1 MVKKNKTE
9 ISNKSKKTKG
19 KTKGNKSQIDST
31 KTILKSLLYSQKPET
46 NEKEYTEKRYS
57 DYITKMFNSSIIN
70 MLIVYISRNKD
81 KLKKYGY
88 DQEQNFINKFANLIK
103 ELYLNEIELA
113 YLTLLLDRF
122 GWNFNDYEHW
132 DYFYCLGLYSKKKV
146 SGEIESDS
154 LLSNKA
160 FFEDKYISFVNEQE
174 FEDFEQKGISNKDL
188 NERFKELTK
197 PINSYCRKNFI
208 NYSGIAD
215 KIVRLSQP
223 YGMESNGNQL
233 IYEKNLKNDNDVNN
247 DNLNKLDDNDFS
259 KVKLSN
265 INDVNNIDYNKIN
278 NLVSS
283 FPYNIRNINSGYNQR
298 TAFSNVKN
306 DLNLETRGSQLSLGR
321 QKSGFS
327 IGSNAGSSFHP
338 Y

>member
-1 MVKKNKTE
+1 MVKKNKFE
-9 ISNKSKKTKG
+9 KSNKSKKIKG
-19 KTKGNKSQIDST
+19 KTKENKSQIDST
-31 KTILKSLLYSQKPET
+31 KIVLKNLLYSQKSET
-46 NEKEYTEKRYS
+46 NSKEYIQKRYS

-70 MLIVYISRNKD
+70 MLIVYISKNKD
-81 KLKKYGY
+81 KLKKYNY
-88 DQEQNFINKFANLIK
+88 DKEQNFINKFANLIK

-113 YLTLLLDRF
+113 YLTLLLDIF
-122 GWNFNDYEHW
+122 GWNLNGYEHW
-132 DYFYCLGLYSKKKV
+132 EYFYCLGFYSKKKV
-146 SGEIESDS
+146 SGEIESES
-154 LLSNKA
+154 LLSNKSLL
-160 FFEDKYISFVNEQE
+160 EDKYISFVNETK
-174 FEDFEQKGISNKDL
+174 FEDFEQKGISIKDL

-233 IYEKNLKNDNDVNN
+233 FLKNNNDVNI
-247 DNLNKLDDNDFS
+247 DNLNKLNDNGLS
-259 KVKLSN
+259 KANINISS

-283 FPYNIRNINSGYNQR
+283 FPYNIRNINSGYNR
-298 TAFSNVKN
+298 RSTFLNTKN
-306 DLNLETRGSQLSLGR
+306 DLNLETKGSQLSLGR

-338 Y
+338 FS